1 MMYLFEGALSVKAV
15 LLANKRVIEQV
26 IIDEKK
32 HDKDTAFI
40 IKIAQAKGVVVKR
53 AKREMI
59 DELCSGKTH
68 GGVICY
74 ADERRND
81 SLDKLKEG
89 NFLCLLEGIEDP
101 FNFGYCLRSLYASG
115 CDGVIVGERNWL
127 NSATTITKS
136 SGGASEHL
144 PIYVTKDL
152 NETLNSLKPRFAI
165 LCATRS
171 QALSIYD
178 DLGDQPILLAVGGER
193 RGLSKIVLDHCT
205 RNVYIPYDSDFRN
218 SLNACSAV
226 SVLAF
231 EIMRQRIGKR

>member
-1 MMYLFEGALSVKAV
+1 MYLFEGALSVKAV
-15 LLANKRVIEQV
+15 LLANKRVVEQV
-26 IIDEKK
+26 VIDDKK
-32 HDKDTAFI
+32 QDKDTAFI
-40 IKIAQAKGVVVKR
+40 IKVAKAKGIDVKR
-53 AKREMI
+53 ANRDAI

-74 ADERRND
+74 ADERIND
-81 SLDKLKEG
+81 SLDKLKDG

-115 CDGVIVGERNWL
+115 CEGVIVGERNWL
-127 NSATTITKS
+127 DSATTVTKS
-136 SGGASEHL
+136 SSGASENL
-144 PIYVTKDL
+144 PIYVSKDL
-152 NETLNSLKPRFAI
+152 NETLNSLKPRFSI

-171 QALSIYD
+171 NALSIYD
-178 DLGDQPILLAVGGER
+178 DLGDQPILLAIGGER
-193 RGLSKIVLDHCT
+193 RGLSKIVLDHST
-205 RNVYIPYDSDFRN
+205 RNVYIPYGSDFRN

>member
-1 MMYLFEGALSVKAV
+1 MYLFEGALSVKAV
-15 LLANKRVIEQV
+15 LLADKRVVEQV
-26 IIDEKK
+26 IIDESK

-40 IKIAQAKGVVVKR
+40 IRVAQGKGINVKR
-53 AKREMI
+53 SNRDNI

-74 ADERRND
+74 AGDRTND
-81 SLDKLKEG
+81 SLAKLKTG

-115 CDGVIVGERNWL
+115 CDGVIVGKRNWL
-127 NSATTITKS
+127 DSATTVTKS
-136 SGGASEHL
+136 SSGASENL
-144 PIYVTKDL
+144 PIYVSNDL
-152 NETLNSLKPRFAI
+152 NETLDSLKARFSI
-165 LCATRS
+165 LCAIRS
-171 QALSIYD
+171 NAFSIYD
-178 DLGDQPILLAVGGER
+178 ELDDHPLLLAVGGER
-193 RGLSKIVLDHCT
+193 RGLSKIVLDHST
-205 RNVYIPYDSDFRN
+205 RNVYIPYGSDFRN